1 MARELEDMSGFEK
14 AAVVLMAM
22 DSKISGAVLKHLNEA
37 EIEKVTH
44 SIATLGD
51 ISPKARETTME
62 DFHGL
67 MTARGYIAEGGMDL
81 AQKMLADAL
90 GEDRAAEITGRVES
104 VLSRGFNLLKDVS
117 PDVLANFIRNEHPQT
132 LGLILAQLDAGQS
145 AAVLAEL
152 PEDLQ
157 VEVAMRIAKIKT
169 VSPEMMRDVEDVLES
184 QLAAMSS
191 GEGKTTDGPKVVAE
205 ILNFVERASQRN
217 ILSGLEAEHA
227 EIAAQVR
234 DLMLVFEDIILLDD
248 RSIRLVMQN
257 VETKELAKALKSASD
272 EVKQRIF
279 GNVSER
285 VQTVLQEEIEY
296 LGPTRLSDIEAA
308 QQIIVEQ
315 MQRLEDEGQIVVS
328 RGEGKEE
335 III

>member
-1 MARELEDMSGFEK
+1 
-14 AAVVLMAM
+14 VVLMAM
-22 DSKISGAVLKHLNEA
+22 DSKISAGVLKYLTEA
-37 EIEKVTH
+37 EIERITR

-51 ISPKARETTME
+51 VSPLARKSTME
-62 DFHGL
+62 DFHRL
-67 MTARGYIAEGGMDL
+67 MTAREYISEGGMDM
-81 AQKMLADAL
+81 AQRMLADAL
-90 GEDRAAEITGRVES
+90 GEKKAAEIMARVES

-152 PEDLQ
+152 SEELQ
-157 VEVAMRIAKIKT
+157 VDVAMRIAKIKT
-169 VSPEMMRDVEDVLES
+169 VSPQIIRGVEGVLQS
-184 QLAAMSS
+184 QLAAMAS
-191 GEGKTTDGPKVVAE
+191 GEGRTTDGPKVVAE
-205 ILNFVERASQRN
+205 MLNFVERSAQRS

-234 DLMLVFEDIILLDD
+234 DLMLVFEDIVLLDD

-257 VETKELAKALKSASD
+257 VDTKELAKALKSASD
-272 EVKQRIF
+272 EVKERIF

-285 VQTVLQEEIEY
+285 VRTILQEEIEY

-308 QQIIVEQ
+308 QQVIVEQ